1 VQLTR
6 FSDLGLRLL
15 MYLAVNERETPPV
28 TVGEVAQQFKMARN
42 HLVKVS
48 ATLTKHGYIRSLRG
62 RTGGIELA
70 RKPEQIKVGDLVRL
84 LEGSEQ
90 LIDCESLHCVLNPSC
105 GLKAALS
112 HSLNSFYETLNT
124 YTLSDTIKGRSTG
137 SIQKIQQDYI
147 RLVG

>member
-1 VQLTR
+1 MQLTR

-15 MYLAVNERETPPV
+15 MYLAVNERESPPV
-28 TVGEVAQQFKMARN
+28 TVAEVAQQFNVARN

-48 ATLTKHGYIRSLRG
+48 ATLTRYGYIQSIRG
-62 RTGGIELA
+62 RSGGIVLA
-70 RKPEQIKVGDLVRL
+70 RAPGHIRIGELIRL

-90 LIDCESLHCVLNPSC
+90 LIDCDALRCVLSPAC
-105 GLKAALS
+105 GLKAALN
-112 HSLNSFYETLNT
+112 HALHSFYDTLNT
-124 YTLSDTIKGRSTG
+124 YTLSDVLKGKSTG